1 MYFRAFCRSAAELPP
16 AELVKRLHAAG
27 LVVVP
32 HFTGDDLGWTEARLT
47 LPGGG
52 SPVPASRFL
61 TTVDELRKDLNGFAA
76 EVEAM
81 DYYPDRAAL
90 MERVIQTQQL
100 VVLRRPL
107 DHADEATLDRL
118 CLAVVELA
126 AAAGDGVVQIDGR
139 GWFTAAGDVLVPEY

>member
-1 MYFRAFCRSAAELPP
+1 MYFRAFCRSTEELPP
-16 AELVKRLHAAG
+16 ATLVERLHAVG
-27 LVVVP
+27 LAVVP

-52 SPVPASRFL
+52 SPVPVSRFL

-118 CLAVVELA
+118 CLEVSQAVATA
-126 AAAGDGVVQIDGR
+126 ADGVVQIDGR
-139 GWFTAAGDVLVPEY
+139 GWFTAEGEVLVPEY

>member
-16 AELVKRLHAAG
+16 AALVERLHAAG
-27 LVVVP
+27 LAVVP

-52 SPVPASRFL
+52 SPVPVSRFL
-61 TTVDELRKDLNGFAA
+61 TREDELRKDLNGFAA

-100 VVLRRPL
+100 VLLRRPI
-107 DHADEATLDRL
+107 DHADEASLDRL
-118 CLAVVELA
+118 CLVVAQA
-126 AAAGDGVVQIDGR
+126 AATFADGVVQIDGR
-139 GWFTAAGDVLVPEY
+139 GWFTATGDVLVPEY